1 VDNPRVIHR
10 DRLGLVPTAAV
21 KPPRTLGEL
30 LAAGAGGVTLGAVLV
45 IVVDLV
51 FSAASLGGFG
61 SASGVLAVL
70 PAVFIFLEEY
80 RKRPQLGV
88 TLLCALLAVILA
100 AGTGYGTATATGLPP
115 LGSGIVAAFVGV
127 AVYALLW
134 HTATKGKNP

>member
-1 VDNPRVIHR
+1 
-10 DRLGLVPTAAV
+10 
-21 KPPRTLGEL
+21 LGEL

-51 FSAASLGGFG
+51 FSVASLGGFG

-80 RKRPQLGV
+80 RKQPSLGMA
-88 TLLCALLAVILA
+88 LLCALLAVILA
-100 AGTGYGTATATGLPP
+100 AGVGYATAKATGLPP
-115 LGSGIVAAFVGV
+115 LGSGIAGAFAG
-127 AVYALLW
+127 ALVYAALW